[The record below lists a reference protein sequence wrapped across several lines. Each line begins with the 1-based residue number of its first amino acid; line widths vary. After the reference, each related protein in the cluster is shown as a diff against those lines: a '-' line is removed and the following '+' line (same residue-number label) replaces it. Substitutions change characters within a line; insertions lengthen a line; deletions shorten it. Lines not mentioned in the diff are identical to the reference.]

1 MLYQVENANKL
12 LFRKQIC
19 SVISFFYSEGKR
31 HKKQARG
38 GYLKRDTPLCFFR
51 YGKKMN
57 FIAKINNSAM
67 FVNRFLDC
75 VIRGGKQL
83 AYHRI
88 NAREGKRPFDVY
100 RNGV

>member
-1 MLYQVENANKL
+1 MDLQ
-12 LFRKQIC
+12 R
-19 SVISFFYSEGKR
+19 ISFSHSKEKR

-38 GYLKRDTPLCFFR
+38 GYSKRDIPLCFFR
-51 YGKKMN
+51 YGKQEN
-57 FIAKINNSAM
+57 PIAKINNSAM
-67 FVNRFLDC
+67 IVNRFLDC

-88 NAREGKRPFDVY
+88 NAREGKSPFDVY